1 MKKDM
6 ELVFLIASG
15 LLVAFCIVI
24 FLYSTSDPQMLKKI
38 SGNYQAVQTDDD
50 SYGIWHLYIGE
61 YQGEDRYF
69 TIYDNGGVIRGEEH
83 PWIVGTIEK
92 VTKDKIIIDVDETLF
107 ELVSSEW
114 RIENGKLTLDF
125 KIDGEILILTNNTSS
140 IAFKM
145 QEYEIN

>member
-15 LLVAFCIVI
+15 LLVAFSIVI

-107 ELVSSEW
+107 DGYIAPYAETP
-114 RIENGKLTLDF
+114 LTLDF